1 MIGSLISIMIFGVTL
16 SYTYIRFNI
25 LIYHGNTNIN
35 TVISP
40 GDISSEAKLNL
51 HVGPGQG
58 LDFRLA
64 FKVMGDNIKDLDK
77 IGELIVVSHEVSW
90 K

>member
-1 MIGSLISIMIFGVTL
+1 MYL
-16 SYTYIRFNI
+16 RFNI
-25 LIYHGNTNIN
+25 LIFHLNTNIN

-51 HVGPGQG
+51 HVGPVQG

-64 FKVMGDNIKDLDK
+64 YKVIADNINDLDK